1 MSTFL
6 SIQALLEEGV
16 PKRAIARRLGVDVRT
31 VRKHERR
38 IEQGAS
44 GPERAAGPAKLD
56 DFRARIEE
64 LVRRGMTAVQIYQE
78 LVVVAGFDASYATV
92 RRLVRKLKHTA
103 PEVFCRMRYLPG
115 EEAQVD
121 FGSVGRLE
129 RRSAVS
135 SGTASG
141 GRRGSSWSRCAG
153 AGTPTTSWC
162 GTRRSRPSWAP
173 CAAPSSTSGV
183 HRSGSSPTT

>member
-78 LVVVAGFDASYATV
+78 LVAVAGFDASYATV
-92 RRLVRKLKHTA
+92 RRLVKKLKHTA

-129 RRSAVS
+129 RD
-135 SGTASG
+135 GK
-141 GRRGSSWSRCAG
+141 RRQAWLFVVR

-162 GTRRSRPSWAP
+162 GTRRSRASSGR